1 MTDEHPG
8 PDFLP
13 YPMPVVAPPPPPV
26 PAPPAGPP
34 QGRWTRALDTVPPLG
49 IVAIGCGLGA
59 LVLFVVVSLLA
70 SQPGPGAVVTA
81 AAAVASAATGAV
93 ALRSMTVRDSR
104 TLVVGAASLG
114 ALSAVLG
121 VLVWAASG
129 SDDGGQ
135 PVTPPSPQPSASA
148 PSSPAAPV
156 VPTPTPSAPPAGSVN
171 GFGVPS
177 TPGAPLLDDPKAVG
191 TLQGH
196 VVDTAG
202 KPVKGAV
209 VTVTR
214 SRARDTSSTPDCP
227 TQLSTLTDADGL
239 YRLSLCQ
246 LGEGLGYHVRIT
258 VDGHVAE
265 SDLFVNSG
273 NTTTYDVILPR

>member
-8 PDFLP
+8 PDFHP
-13 YPMPVVAPPPPPV
+13 YPLPLVVPPPPPPPV
-26 PAPPAGPP
+26 SAPPAAATS
-34 QGRWTRALDTVPPLG
+34 GRWSRALDTVSPLG
-49 IVAIGCGLGA
+49 IVSIGCGAGA
-59 LVLFVVVSLLA
+59 LVLLVLVTFLA
-70 SQPGPGAVVTA
+70 GQPGPGAVVTL
-81 AAAVASAATGAV
+81 AAAVVSLVTGWV

-104 TLVVGAASLG
+104 TLVISAQTVG
-114 ALSAVLG
+114 ALSAVL
-121 VLVWAASG
+121 AAMVYAGSG
-129 SDDGGQ
+129 SGDAQ

-148 PSSPAAPV
+148 PAQQQ
-156 VPTPTPSAPPAGSVN
+156 PTPAPSQQVLPPGAVN

-177 TPGAPLLDDPKAVG
+177 MPGAPILDEPTALG

-214 SRARDTSSTPDCP
+214 SKPGDTSETPACP
-227 TQLSTLTDADGL
+227 TQVTTLTNAAGL
-239 YRLSLCQ
+239 YQLSLCQ

-258 VDGHVAE
+258 VNGHVAE
-265 SDLFVNSG
+265 SNLFVNSG